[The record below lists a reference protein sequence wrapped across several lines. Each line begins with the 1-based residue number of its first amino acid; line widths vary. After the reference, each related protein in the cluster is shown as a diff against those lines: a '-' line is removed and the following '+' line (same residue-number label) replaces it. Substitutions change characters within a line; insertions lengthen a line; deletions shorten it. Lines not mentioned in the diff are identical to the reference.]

1 MVLLWFLVSRQQ
13 YSVVASLISIHS
25 KPNSGP
31 WAAENLAGCFRLSK
45 KYDVPA
51 ITEKLQTVFD
61 NAWPDS
67 LAEWIAL
74 EKSRVKELND
84 LHLQL
89 DWEII
94 DVNDVWPDP
103 SKTLFPFLD
112 DILSLTFVEGPVVRL
127 ARETRTLTFLRAA
140 LYGLC
145 RANITT
151 PFSGY
156 PDMFSE
162 AYGAHESILRT
173 SPDDLDLIDI
183 GLLTVGRERIQN
195 RTSHLLTTHIPQVIT
210 EHCSV
215 ENMDARGPRCDLNET
230 LTGQIVCSGPLQR
243 WVHERMTQGSRE
255 LMFDPIWELTRM
267 QEEIAGFGP
276 LPTKE
281 VVCPACRRWFGK
293 HLEHQTQLFWD
304 WLPEAFDFDKLGF
317 E

>member
-1 MVLLWFLVSRQQ
+1 M
-13 YSVVASLISIHS
+13 
-25 KPNSGP
+25 
-31 WAAENLAGCFRLSK
+31 
-45 KYDVPA
+45 PA

-74 EKSRVKELND
+74 EKSRVKELHD
-84 LHLQL
+84 LRLQI
-89 DWEII
+89 DWEFPI

-112 DILSLTFVEGPVVRL
+112 FILSLTSVEGPVVRL
-127 ARETRTLTFLRAA
+127 ARETRTRTFLRAA

-145 RANITT
+145 RANVTT

-156 PDMFSE
+156 PAMFSE

-215 ENMDARGPRCDLNET
+215 EDMDVRGPRCDLSDT
-230 LTGQIVCSGPLQR
+230 PTGQIVCSGPLQR
-243 WVHERMTQGSRE
+243 WVYERIARGNRE

-267 QEEIAGFGP
+267 QEDITGSDPSA
-276 LPTKE
+276 TNE
-281 VVCPACRRWFGK
+281 VICPACRRWFGK
-293 HLEHQTQLFWD
+293 HLERQTQLFWD